1 MKTAK
6 SLKRTPA
13 RQASASSPLSTAL
26 NATKA
31 EMEAAAKRLGY
42 DVSRKNWLERLRSES
57 RSYPYT
63 LEESEFCAALTP
75 IRIHARMRALELI
88 DSIMEEIAK
97 IEEDHLID
105 KEVVELRARLAA
117 APIPVS
123 VAVYIKQADREV
135 A

>member
-1 MKTAK
+1 
-6 SLKRTPA
+6 
-13 RQASASSPLSTAL
+13 
-26 NATKA
+26 
-31 EMEAAAKRLGY
+31 
-42 DVSRKNWLERLRSES
+42 
-57 RSYPYT
+57 
-63 LEESEFCAALTP
+63 
-75 IRIHARMRALELI
+75 MRALELI
-88 DSIMEEIAK
+88 DSIMEEIAE